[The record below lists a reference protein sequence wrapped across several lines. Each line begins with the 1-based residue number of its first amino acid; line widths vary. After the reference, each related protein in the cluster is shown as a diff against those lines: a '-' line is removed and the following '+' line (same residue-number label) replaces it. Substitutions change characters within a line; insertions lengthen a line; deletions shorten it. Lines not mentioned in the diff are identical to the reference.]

1 MKKINLF
8 IGGKYRD
15 FYFGLGFLGNLLEKT
30 GIEMHEI
37 DAKIQGN
44 PFKWIPEIMYY
55 SLAFGYVRSNERPDF
70 DAFDVA
76 EWIDEV
82 GMDSEVVI
90 SFFTSF
96 KQSLTKDVPEQKEQ
110 SKKKVTKK

>member
-8 IGGKYRD
+8 IGGQYRD

-30 GIEMHEI
+30 GIELHEI
-37 DAKIQGN
+37 DSKIQSN

-55 SLAFGYVRSNERPDF
+55 SLAFGSIRKNESLDF

-82 GMDSEVVI
+82 GMDSEVI
-90 SFFTSF
+90 LNFFSAF
-96 KQSLTKDVPEQKEQ
+96 KNSLTKDVPEQKEQ